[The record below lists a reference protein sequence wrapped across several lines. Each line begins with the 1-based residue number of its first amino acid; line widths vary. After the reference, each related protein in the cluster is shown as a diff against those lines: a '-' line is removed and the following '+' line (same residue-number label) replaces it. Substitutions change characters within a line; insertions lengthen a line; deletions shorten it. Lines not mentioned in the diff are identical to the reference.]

1 MDSDGE
7 EENNSFRYAFRG
19 IGILLASQ
27 TNARIHL
34 VATVIVVLLGIITG
48 LSPVEWCLITIAVSM
63 VWAAEGLNS
72 ALEFL
77 ADHTAPEWHE
87 AVEKA
92 KDVAAGAVL
101 LTALGA
107 LAIGLIV
114 FIPYLLD

>member
-1 MDSDGE
+1 MTGRVR
-7 EENNSFRYAFRG
+7 SFACAFRG
-19 IGILLASQ
+19 VWTLLATQ
-27 TNARIHL
+27 MNARIHL
-34 VATVIVVLLGIITG
+34 LATVVVIVLGIVTG
-48 LSPVEWCLITIAVSM
+48 LSAVEWALLVIAISM

-87 AVEKA
+87 TVGRA

-107 LAIGLIV
+107 IAIGLIV
-114 FIPYLLD
+114 FVPHLRG